1 MNCNRCNGSGKFYAT
16 YGARKGM
23 PIGNCF
29 TCNGT
34 GKLEPRKPRSD
45 QMPVEHDF
53 PNLANW
59 TYNHNMRLTLQTC
72 KVVMWQSGVVMVCQ
86 HEFGKPAYAQLNE
99 SGTLYPRKA
108 MTAAVMQE
116 LIKVEEQGL
125 EAIQEIGRLTGC
137 CCICGRMLTDE
148 ESIANGIG
156 PICLG
161 KSPFGAAYR
170 SVGSGGTGI
179 EEI

>member
-23 PIGNCF
+23 PIGDCF
-29 TCNGT
+29 TCKGT
-34 GKLEPRKPRSD
+34 GQIEDRTARPD
-45 QMPVEHDF
+45 QQPVAHRF
-53 PNLANW
+53 PNLAEW
-59 TYNHNMRLTLQTC
+59 TYKHNMRLTLQTC
-72 KVVMWQSGVVMVCQ
+72 KVVMWQSGQVMVCQ
-86 HEFGKPAYAQLNE
+86 HEFGKPSYAALNE
-99 SGTLYPRKA
+99 DGTLYPRKA

-170 SVGSGGTGI
+170 SVGTGGTGI